1 MSVVLDVRDL
11 LGRPGSHRTVRVCEP
26 IEGLQ
31 AGLAAVPGDRPVQA
45 DLLLENVVEG
55 VLTSGPVQGLMELSC
70 ARCLKRFDAEFQIR
84 VQELFRPGAG
94 AEDDE
99 YPLVE
104 GFADLEPMFRDV
116 ILLAMPFAPLCREDC
131 PGLCERCG
139 GDRNLGEC
147 RCGETPDARWSVLS
161 TIELDREE

>member
-1 MSVVLDVRDL
+1 VSMVLDVRDL
-11 LGRPGSHRTVRVCEP
+11 LGQPGSFRNVHVSEP

-31 AGLAAVPGDRPVQA
+31 TPLAAVPEDRPVQA
-45 DLLLENVVEG
+45 DLLMESVVEG
-55 VLTSGPVQGLMELSC
+55 VLASGPVEGVMELSC
-70 ARCLKRFDAEFQIR
+70 ARCLKRFDARFQVP

-99 YPLVE
+99 YPVVE
-104 GFADLEPMFRDV
+104 GFADLEPMLRDV
-116 ILLAMPFAPLCREDC
+116 VVLAMPFAPLCREDC
-131 PGLCERCG
+131 LGLCERCG

-147 RCGETPDARWSVLS
+147 RCEKVADARWSVLS